1 MGVTREYFGLQ
12 EEYQKK
18 YGNRAVVL
26 MQIGS
31 FYEIYEYDSEMD
43 PDAKSTKRIGHA
55 VEISYILNMIL
66 TSKDSKRPHSMDN
79 PYLVGFPCIAYE
91 RHRQVLLEHNYII
104 VRFDQEK
111 TGKISKHAK
120 IDRNVAEIVSPGT
133 DLDIGNPING
143 TNQIICV
150 YLEYQKRIGRRLEDH
165 LIIAGLACLD
175 VSTGKNI
182 VAETYSKE
190 DDPVKSVHEVYRFLT
205 AQQPREIL
213 IHLNKFPDDNY
224 VSYVKEILELEKYP
238 LVIIKS
244 NEIPSDFLKPNY
256 QKQFLEKIFHN
267 QGRINLS
274 DCGHMKN
281 NQNMNISVGRNQD
294 LSKQARELVGTLKGP
309 SLKIVS
315 SERESII
322 RSYSILEELNLERL
336 SYATIA
342 YLAILQYAYEHNEN
356 IIHKLQNPETTWID
370 CEKHLILTHNAIS
383 QLNLLPDPHI
393 KTKGVVDSL
402 FSIIN
407 GTHTLLGKRYLR
419 CMLLNPITNIEELEM
434 SYNRISELMENSDL
448 LQQIENILNKIPDL
462 ERYQRKLALGLIKP
476 KELAS
481 LFRGYLHITK
491 LHVLLGSL
499 SGSHLRNLLL
509 SEKDILEFNECMTYT
524 LSRVD
529 LDLLEQCTL
538 CETKM
543 EFEKSFLREGVDPT
557 ADSYV
562 NTVKNIES
570 TLEKI
575 CGALNE
581 CLQGSRGKMIELTT
595 PKRKRSDDDDTATGV
610 GLYTTSHKAGVL
622 KMCLAKI
629 PPICGQL
636 SFTTIKKETVM
647 ITSEVIGPLC
657 MELETAQTELEKYLW
672 TTYMNIVNTIGQ
684 KYNFFGSINRLIGLL
699 DFTASNARMSLKYK
713 YFRPT
718 LVKSD
723 TSFLEIEDLR
733 HPIIERLI
741 STEYIPNSVK
751 LGERPYGILLYG
763 SNSSGKSSLTKSI
776 GLNIILA
783 QAGMFTAGKL
793 KYSPYHQI
801 ITRLSGNDDIF
812 KGHSSF
818 VVEMMELR
826 TILRNA
832 DCKTLVLGDELTRG
846 SESTSGSALSVATFQ
861 SLAER
866 KASFIFSTH
875 LHNLPYID
883 EIVCL
888 TNTNALRICHLSTH
902 YDEVL
907 QTLIYDRKLKEGSG
921 SSIYGIEVAKYL
933 GIDRNFLEHANAIRR
948 RIAQIQDIVLNTKK
962 SRYNSDVY
970 VDSCSLCHQKFNL
983 QTHHIKE
990 QHEADDQGFIGHFH
1004 KNANFN
1010 LLVLCQKCHQEL
1022 HANHLKIESK
1032 QILNGSI
1039 LTVTSD
1045 K

>member
-1 MGVTREYFGLQ
+1 MGITREYFGLQ

-31 FYEIYEYDSEMD
+31 FYEIYEYDSAVD
-43 PDAKSTKRIGHA
+43 PDAKSTKHIGHA
-55 VEISYILNMIL
+55 VEISSILNMIL

-91 RHRQVLLEHNYII
+91 RHCQVLLEHNYII
-104 VRFDQEK
+104 IRMDQEK
-111 TGKISKHAK
+111 TGSSKGGKNAK
-120 IDRNVAEIVSPGT
+120 VERSVVEILSPGT
-133 DLDIGNPING
+133 DLDNVNPIHG
-143 TNQIICV
+143 TNQIVCV
-150 YLEYQKRIGRRLEDH
+150 YLEYQKQIGRRLEDY
-165 LIIAGLACLD
+165 LIIAGLSCLD

-190 DDPVKSVHEVYRFLT
+190 DDPVKSLHDVYRFLA

-213 IHLNKFPDDNY
+213 VHLNKFPTDNY
-224 VSYVKEILELEKYP
+224 GGYVKNILELEKYP
-238 LVIIKS
+238 LVVIKS
-244 NEIPSDFLKPNY
+244 NELSSDFLKPNY
-256 QKQFLEKIFHN
+256 QKQFLEKIFRN
-267 QGRINLS
+267 QKKIIPDSEHKKINFES
-274 DCGHMKN
+274 KN
-281 NQNMNISVGRNQD
+281 ND
-294 LSKQARELVGTLKGP
+294 LSKQVDGLKGP
-309 SLKIVS
+309 SLKIVN
-315 SERESII
+315 INPI
-322 RSYSILEELNLERL
+322 VKNYSILEELNLERL
-336 SYATIA
+336 SYGTVS
-342 YLAILQYAYEHNEN
+342 YLALLQYAYEHNEN

-370 CEKHLILTHNAIS
+370 CEKHLILAHNAIS
-383 QLNLLPDPHI
+383 QLNLLPDPNI
-393 KTKGVVDSL
+393 KTREVDSL

-462 ERYQRKLALGLIKP
+462 ERYQRKLVLGLIKP

-481 LFRGYLHITK
+481 LFRGYFQITK

-509 SEKDILEFNECMTYT
+509 SEQEILEFNECMTYT

-538 CETKM
+538 GETKM
-543 EFEKSFLREGVDPT
+543 EFEKSFLLEGIDPT

-575 CGALNE
+575 CEALNE

-595 PKRKRSDDDDTATGV
+595 PKRKRSDDEDTTTGV

-636 SFTTIKKETVM
+636 SFTTIKKDIVM

-657 MELETAQTELEKYLW
+657 IELETAQTGLEKYLW

-684 KYNFFGSINRLIGLL
+684 TYNFFGSINRLIGLL

-723 TSFLEIEDLR
+723 KSFLEIEDLR

-751 LGERPYGILLYG
+751 LGDSPYGILLYG

-875 LHNLPYID
+875 LHNLPDIE

-948 RIAQIQDIVLNTKK
+948 RIAQIQDEVLSTKK
-962 SRYNSDVY
+962 SRYNSTVY
-970 VDSCSLCHQKFNL
+970 VDSCSMCHQKFNL
-983 QTHHIKE
+983 QTHHIRE

-1039 LTVTSD
+1039 LTVTPD